1 MNNKPSFIP
10 AAMAVAAV
18 LLAPVVAS
26 AQAAQW
32 PARPVT
38 VIVPFPPGG
47 VTDITAR
54 VVAHQLEKHFGQAF
68 VIDNRGGAGGNIG
81 AAAVARAPADGY
93 TVLYAT
99 QGVLTAN
106 PFLYKKPGFD
116 VKTDF
121 VPVGL
126 TYENAHV
133 LTVNPNVPA
142 KTALEFV
149 ELAKSKPGKLN
160 YGSSGVG
167 GGSHL
172 FMAYFQYATGVNM
185 LHVPYKG
192 GGPAM
197 TDLMAGRVDAMLD
210 SIPSAAGQIKAGSLR
225 ALGVSGSK
233 RDPQLPDVPTLA
245 EAGIKDFEAVSWGAI
260 MVPAKTPD
268 DIVARF
274 SQGLKTVMAS
284 AETQKM
290 LADKGAA
297 GVPSTAAQ
305 AQAKID
311 SETARWSAVI
321 KSANITAD

>member
-1 MNNKPSFIP
+1 
-10 AAMAVAAV
+10 MAVAAA
-18 LLAPVVAS
+18 LLAPAAAN
-26 AQAAQW
+26 AQSSTW

-38 VIVPFPPGG
+38 VVVPFPPGG

-54 VVAHQLEKHFGQAF
+54 VIAHQLEKKFGVAF

-116 VKTDF
+116 VKADF

-133 LTVNPNVPA
+133 LTVNPEVPA
-142 KTALEFV
+142 KTAPELV
-149 ELAKSKPGKLN
+149 GLAKSKPGKLN

-172 FMAYFQYATGVNM
+172 FMAYFQYVTGTEM

-192 GGPAM
+192 GGAAM

-245 EAGIKDFEAVSWGAI
+245 EAGIKGFEAVSWGAI
-260 MVPAKTPD
+260 MVPAKTPP
-268 DIVARF
+268 DILVKF
-274 SQGLKTVMAS
+274 SQGLKEVMAS

-290 LADKGAA
+290 LADKGAT

-305 AQAKID
+305 AQARID